1 MLSSGTRIGPSR
13 IVSWLGD
20 GSCGQSYE
28 CVETEGEGK
37 GVTVYAKLIHRE
49 ISESKGF
56 EDYFLQECQAL
67 EQVEGPGIW
76 PIHKFGVM
84 KWKHWIYYP
93 WLQGR
98 SIMLQA
104 DSSPESENPEEE
116 EVWLRSLA
124 DFLEHD
130 PQKITPEVLLEIMI
144 CLHQALHRAH
154 LGGVV
159 HGNLKPRNILLEW
172 NDQGQVKAWVTEFGL
187 WKLMTFAAIGQEEI
201 EGQGGGMN
209 LNVQDSLAETSRFR
223 PQEASATDTPDE
235 KWDLGGLGRIVHWV
249 IEKKGL
255 QQDAGWQEWMVW
267 AGQASSALGFST
279 VAHSMQALPGM
290 VDVSQ
295 YGLRVEDEK
304 ESAVVDPEEIRLK
317 REAEWNYQ
325 EKINSL
331 SFRRNMTAFVGGIC
345 LFLSLVSM
353 TYNYFRPSPWTE
365 YSMDGILDSYQLGAG
380 IFSGQAWGIVPAAYD
395 DDHKGGQD
403 VVGEWEKEEDL
414 FKLSFRKFKINPEE
428 EGDKKLWQFIG
439 TGKTSPDDYHNWQDY
454 LRFDQSREALILVK
468 RVDDRNEYKPG
479 RRGGDA
485 PRLFPVERFSGKQQ
499 IKPAELAFINQGS
512 KSRNWAFFFAVGFLL
527 ASWIYLR
534 ETKKIE
540 AQQRGK
546 D

>member
-1 MLSSGTRIGPSR
+1 M
-13 IVSWLGD
+13 
-20 GSCGQSYE
+20 
-28 CVETEGEGK
+28 ETEGERK
-37 GVTVYAKLIHRE
+37 GATVCAKLIHRE

-76 PIHKFGVM
+76 PIQKFGVM
-84 KWKHWIYYP
+84 KWKHWIYYS
-93 WLQGR
+93 WLQGQR
-98 SIMLQA
+98 MMLPA
-104 DSSPESENPEEE
+104 DSSPESENPEQE

-130 PQKITPEVLLEIMI
+130 SQKITPDVLLEIMI

-172 NDQGQVKAWVTEFGL
+172 NDHGEVKAWVTEFGL
-187 WKLMTFAAIGQEEI
+187 WKLMSFAAMSQEET

-209 LNVQDSLAETSRFR
+209 LNVQDSLAETSKFR
-223 PQEASATDTPDE
+223 PQEASPTDTPDE

-249 IEKKGL
+249 VEKKGL
-255 QQDAGWQEWMVW
+255 QKDAAWQDWMVW
-267 AGQASSALGFST
+267 AGQASSALGFSS

-304 ESAVVDPEEIRLK
+304 KSAVVDPEEIRLK
-317 REAEWNYQ
+317 REEEWNYK
-325 EKINSL
+325 EKIDSL
-331 SFRRNMTAFVGGIC
+331 RFRRNMTAFVGGIC

-479 RRGGDA
+479 RRGGGA

-540 AQQRGK
+540 AKQRGK